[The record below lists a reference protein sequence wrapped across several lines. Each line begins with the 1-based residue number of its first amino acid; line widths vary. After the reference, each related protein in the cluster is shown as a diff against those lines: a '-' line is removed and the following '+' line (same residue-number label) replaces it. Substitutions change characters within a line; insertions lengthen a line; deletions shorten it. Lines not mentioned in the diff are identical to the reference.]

1 MKNGQ
6 LARELRRVGR
16 RVCVVRAWKAFLWGL
31 AAAGFLSLAALVASF
46 LVPMPEIGRLV
57 LAAYGA
63 CMALFPLAAA
73 LWPVGARACAR
84 RADESGLK
92 ERARTA
98 LELDGTTDMER
109 MQIADATDALQRLSL
124 RKAIPARTGRAAPIL
139 AAVLAAACAATTFIP
154 NPQDAVI
161 RARNA
166 YIDKMEKE
174 AERAEELADS
184 LQPEDPN
191 DEMQVELNRLL
202 TELARK
208 LREAGDQRETMQAID
223 DARVELNRL
232 NRNGAQAAIDALS
245 QAGMDSLGDALSAG
259 DAQSLENAAAEAGE
273 GEDAEKAAD
282 ALSKAAEAASE
293 AGDNALSEALS
304 AYAAAIASGQ
314 NASASAGALSKALSG
329 SGKLSAQALLAS
341 MKANAQAGSRL
352 TAALGQGNG
361 NQPGNGGGQ
370 GSGTGNGQ
378 GNQPGGGAGKGS
390 TNLDQGYSEGGKGG
404 KGNRGGSRINE
415 GEYEQIYDPTRLG
428 DGGDASSVTGE
439 IREGQ
444 DQVIEMGPGAGTI
457 DGYIPYNRVVGSYAE
472 TAAAAAEASGLS
484 DSARQWA
491 NDYFSALTK

>member
-6 LARELRRVGR
+6 FVRELRRVGR
-16 RVCVVRAWKAFLWGL
+16 RLRAVRAWKAFMWGL
-31 AAAGFLSLAALVASF
+31 VAAGLVSLAVLTTSF
-46 LVPMPEIGRLV
+46 FAPIPESNRAV

-63 CMALFPLAAA
+63 CMVLFPLVAT
-73 LWPVGARACAR
+73 LWPVGARVCAR

-98 LELDGTTDMER
+98 LELEGSSDMER
-109 MQIADATDALQRLSL
+109 MQIADATDALRQMSL
-124 RKAIPARTGRAAPIL
+124 KKAIPARTDKAALIL
-139 AAVLAAACAATTFIP
+139 AAVLAAACVVTTFLP

-166 YIDKMEKE
+166 YSEKMKKE
-174 AERAEELADS
+174 AERAEELAAS

-191 DEMQVELNRLL
+191 DETQVELNRLL

-208 LREAGDQRETMQAID
+208 LREAGNQRETMQAID
-223 DARVELNRL
+223 DARVELKRL
-232 NRNGAQAAIDALS
+232 NRSSVQASMDVLS

-259 DAQSLENAAAEAGE
+259 DAQSLETAAAEAGE
-273 GEDAEKAAD
+273 GENAEQVAN
-282 ALSKAAEAASE
+282 ALSKAAEAARK

-314 NASASAGALSKALSG
+314 NVSASAGALSRALNS
-329 SGKLSAQALLAS
+329 SGKMSAQALLAS

-352 TAALGQGNG
+352 AAALGQGSG
-361 NQPGNGGGQ
+361 IQSGNGSGQDGGI
-370 GSGTGNGQ
+370 GNGQ

-390 TNLDQGYSEGGKGG
+390 TNLDQGYTEGSSGG

-428 DGGDASSVTGE
+428 DGGEVSSVTGE
-439 IREGQ
+439 VREGQ
-444 DQVIEMGPGAGTI
+444 DQVIEMGPGAGII
-457 DGYIPYNRVVGSYAE
+457 DGYVPYNRVVGSYAE
-472 TAAAAAEASGLS
+472 AAAAAAESSGLS

-491 NDYFSALTK
+491 NDYFSALTE